1 MNRLSASVAMA
12 TLFFSLFRSE
22 VAAES
27 LLDYH
32 DYHEMAG
39 VLRQLSQQ
47 DNINVEELGPSTL
60 FTVQPPVTVPILAL
74 RITGAGRARDNGDSR
89 PSILLDGGIHAR
101 EWLTAESLLELAQFL
116 AAQSIQPASQ
126 TARALEN
133 VDVWIIP
140 MSNPSGRLIDDQ
152 AKGDPRKCYRADGP
166 NAGGW
171 RGNGDTRV
179 GKYGIDVARN
189 FSHDWQKA
197 NDAPTQKHWHGAAPF
212 QSLEATA
219 LRQFVQNHLISMAV
233 HNHSNSQLIATVWD
247 ESDRSGLVMRKRAAE
262 VWKTGADEL
271 LDGLKIKQ
279 QDVNLTFGQGRMGT
293 SAGQFT
299 AWLATPS
306 DQPGLPDER
315 TNRAIKSFLIELP
328 FYNPKYNNY
337 YGGIFEY
344 QRRDGANSFHPS
356 GSLTRELIRKA
367 YIPMAMYFIEQASSP
382 CCATSP
388 GTDKPEV
395 DGHQP
400 ADLGLIGAKIC
411 TKADAPGVIVSK
423 PAQFGTGRNSK
434 TIQPA
439 HDYVLAGK
447 HHLVCVVQNSTAQP
461 ATGTLKLSV
470 DRRRRNG
477 QWENAKRLQ
486 DLIALQP
493 LASQQV
499 DVPIPFRTGYEY
511 AISWEVQSSADKLD
525 VNNQKIFRFNAVS
538 RIPR

>member
-1 MNRLSASVAMA
+1 MGRIVKSVSVAALLISLCFSEA
-12 TLFFSLFRSE
+12 T
-22 VAAES
+22 AES

-32 DYHEMAG
+32 DYHEMADALK
-39 VLRQLSQQ
+39 VLSRQA
-47 DNINVEELGPSTL
+47 NVIVEDLGPSTL
-60 FTVQPPVTVPILAL
+60 FAVEPPVTVPILAL
-74 RITGAGRARDNGDSR
+74 RITGSERPRDNGDSR
-89 PSILLDGGIHAR
+89 PAILFDGGIHAR
-101 EWLTAESLLELAQFL
+101 EWLTAESMIELAQFL
-116 AAQSIQPASQ
+116 ASQSLVPESRV
-126 TARALEN
+126 ARALEQ

-171 RGNGDTRV
+171 RGNGDTRF

-197 NDAPTQKHWHGAAPF
+197 NNDPSQKHWHGAAPF

-247 ESDRSGLVMRKRAAE
+247 ESDRSGLVMRKRAVETWQA
-262 VWKTGADEL
+262 GANKL
-271 LDGLKIKQ
+271 LERLKIDPD
-279 QDVNLTFGQGRMGT
+279 DVNLTFGQGRMGT

-299 AWLATPS
+299 AWLATES
-306 DQPGLPDER
+306 DQTGLPDER

-328 FYNPKYNNY
+328 FNNPKYNNY

-356 GSLTRELIRKA
+356 GSLTRELIREA

-388 GTDKPEV
+388 NSGTPEV
-395 DGHQP
+395 DGHQSS
-400 ADLGLIGAKIC
+400 DLCLIGAKIC
-411 TKADAPGVIVSK
+411 TEIDAPGVIVSK
-423 PAQFGTGRNSK
+423 PAQSGTGRNSK

-439 HDYVLAGK
+439 KDYVVAGK
-447 HHLVCVVQNSTAQP
+447 HHLVCVVQNSTSLP

-477 QWENAKRLQ
+477 QWENAKQLQ
-486 DLIALQP
+486 DLISLQP

-499 DVPIPFRTGYEY
+499 DVPVPFRTGYEY
-511 AISWEVQSSADKLD
+511 AISWEVQSSEDKLV
-525 VNNQKIFRFNAVS
+525 VNNRKIFRFNAVS